1 MSHQNPITHSCSNP
15 STLQPM
21 APMPHPIPPLHLR
34 LLEFL
39 QLIYPHQS
47 ARSHPPSLT
56 KEKLKTKTSPSFQ
69 LGPPQHRYTCC
80 LDETLFR
87 LWLLV
92 PVLSVTKAAMYALGW
107 RNLPSLVLMSWRV
120 LACGL
125 PGIGLFRGIAR
136 KEASRQP
143 GGVGWLI
150 VGSGFMEVMIV
161 DCVPRMKASSW
172 ASDH

>member
-1 MSHQNPITHSCSNP
+1 VSHQNPITHSCPNH

-21 APMPHPIPPLHLR
+21 ALMPHPNIPLHLR

-39 QLIYPHQS
+39 QPIYPHQS

-56 KEKLKTKTSPSFQ
+56 KEKLKPKTSSSFQ
-69 LGPPQHRYTCC
+69 LGPPRHRYTCC

-87 LWLLV
+87 LLSLV
-92 PVLSVTKAAMYALGW
+92 PVLSVTKAAIYALGW
-107 RNLPSLVLMSWRV
+107 RNLPSLVLMSWGI

-143 GGVGWLI
+143 GGLVG
-150 VGSGFMEVMIV
+150 
-161 DCVPRMKASSW
+161 
-172 ASDH
+172 